1 MNSAHTAVFLVIG
14 LIVLII
20 CLIGIIIYF
29 HDYKHYNYD
38 YDPKWSYMLQELA
51 EYVNCTDDAGKTQE
65 HLDQQFLVW
74 GNIPY
79 FLFVFGKKDRFGL
92 WGKV

>member
-51 EYVNCTDDAGKTQE
+51 EEKMWTVAMTQARPK
-65 HLDQQFLVW
+65 
-74 GNIPY
+74 NI
-79 FLFVFGKKDRFGL
+79 
-92 WGKV
+92 